1 MQSFLLPLTG
11 GSTTGPPAPLLAGKE
26 AEAATAELL
35 VGTLPPE
42 FGDVFAADA
51 LAVAAE
57 DVADQIARPSP
68 EEEVEATELATAD
81 GDGDNVL
88 KIEGGETEE
97 PKFLPTQPLPLTTSR
112 SDQIPAEIPRF
123 PEVTAKTNE
132 TTLPKGTDISVE
144 DSRLS
149 AQNTSV
155 QAMAKPATS
164 IASAAALQALSA
176 MPEQR
181 NTLQTTPQTLAVTRD
196 QVVPVMPQPAPASP
210 SAPARIMAAIVQRQ
224 EAAPPPPALPKQPSA
239 AAPTG
244 VQAPQII
251 PLTITT
257 PPTNTRQDTFE
268 KASAAPL
275 EAFALGRSDGP
286 AAPQSTTI
294 PATARAD
301 LAGHVARQIADVAH
315 HMPAR
320 PVEITLSPE
329 ELGRVRLTVSTHE
342 SGIVLNIVAERPE
355 TVDLLRRHIGQ
366 LGQQFQSLGYES
378 IAFSFSDGGDAQTSD
393 HQEGNAA
400 PQSAPTEDPDIPA
413 LQIKL
418 ATGTAAGVDLRL

>member
-68 EEEVEATELATAD
+68 EEEVEAPELATA
-81 GDGDNVL
+81 DGDNVL

-123 PEVTAKTNE
+123 PEVTTKTA
-132 TTLPKGTDISVE
+132 LPKGTDISVE

-149 AQNTSV
+149 PQNTAA
-155 QAMAKPATS
+155 QAMAQPATS

-181 NTLQTTPQTLAVTRD
+181 NTLQTMPQTLAVTRD
-196 QVVPVMPQPAPASP
+196 QVVPVMPQPVPASP
-210 SAPARIMAAIVQRQ
+210 SAPAQIMAAIVQRQ
-224 EAAPPPPALPKQPSA
+224 ETGPPPPALPKQPSA

-244 VQAPQII
+244 VKAPQII

-257 PPTNTRQDTFE
+257 PPANTRQDTSE

-294 PATARAD
+294 PAAARAD

-378 IAFSFSDGGDAQTSD
+378 IAFSFSGGGDAQTSD
-393 HQEGNAA
+393 HQEGDAA
-400 PQSAPTEDPDIPA
+400 PQSAPTEDSDIPA